1 MRWFRLAVCATALVT
16 LAAVPARAQGFI
28 TPYIGY
34 NYGGDSDHCV
44 SLRNCEDRQVN
55 WGVAIGKTGGVM
67 GFEEDFAYAKNFF
80 GKTEGA
86 DNAVIT
92 VMSNLMIV
100 IPAGPIQP
108 YGLIGLGLIRSHA
121 KLDTSVFNVTK
132 NALGYDIGAGI
143 NIFPVRSFGI
153 RGDIRHMKTLSD
165 LTLGIFNDDKLSFW
179 RASLGLTLRF

>member
-1 MRWFRLAVCATALVT
+1 MRWFRLAACATALVT
-16 LAAVPARAQGFI
+16 LGAVPVRAQGFI

-34 NYGGDSDHCV
+34 NYGGDSQNCA
-44 SLRNCEDRQVN
+44 SLRNCEEKRMN
-55 WGVAIGKTGGVM
+55 WGVAIGKTGGVV

-80 GKTEGA
+80 GKTPGV

-92 VMSNLMIV
+92 VMSNLMLV

-108 YGLIGLGLIRSHA
+108 YGLIGLGLVRSHA

-143 NIFPVRSFGI
+143 NIFPVHSVGV

-165 LTLGIFNDDKLSFW
+165 LTLGIFNADKLSFW
-179 RASLGLTLRF
+179 RGSVGLTLRF